1 MAVTFDSI
9 GTQTITGSATNTINF
24 TSISSAYTDLFL
36 VIKAQ
41 TTSGSHD
48 ARIRFNNDT
57 SAQYA
62 SGSMSINTSGGKTG
76 TFLIGLTA
84 GYLTNWGYDS
94 LSSFG
99 CHEVYILN
107 YGSNKHKSWNSEAG
121 SQNGADLIQGIWQN
135 TAAISSITIYNNSS
149 TWTVGSSAEL
159 YGIKAA

>member
-9 GTQTITGSATNTINF
+9 GTQTITGSSTSTINF

-36 VIKAQ
+36 VVKAK
-41 TTSGSHD
+41 TTSGDQD

-57 SAQYA
+57 SASYA
-62 SGSMSINTSGGKTG
+62 TGSICVNTSGGKTG
-76 TFLIGLTA
+76 SFLIGLTS
-84 GYLTNWGYDS
+84 GYITNWGYDS
-94 LSSFG
+94 PSSFG

-107 YGSNKHKSWNSEAG
+107 YGSSKHKSWNCESG

-135 TAAISSITIYNNSS
+135 TAAISSITLFNNS
-149 TWTVGSSAEL
+149 TQWTVGTSAEL